1 MGQELSALNFKTVVT
16 ENTLVKFEGCVNV
29 PVLYSINLSF
39 DLFFQYEKVD
49 EYSKYTVKYE
59 YIKPDAQSTRSLG
72 LDSDFPELVREIYE
86 LDEELGQDDEGS
98 GEAR

>member
-1 MGQELSALNFKTVVT
+1 M
-16 ENTLVKFEGCVNV
+16 NV

-59 YIKPDAQSTRSLG
+59 YIKPDAQFTRSLG

>member
-1 MGQELSALNFKTVVT
+1 M
-16 ENTLVKFEGCVNV
+16 NV

-98 GEAR
+98 GEVR